1 VVRKVGISI
10 AAIVV
15 LVPLTAWVF
24 AWPIERAVYLA
35 PIILVGAAALL
46 GLAILWARV
55 ALDSLRESRRP
66 RLVLTLWAA
75 GIGLI
80 VLLTLLGVELPREGG

>member
-1 VVRKVGISI
+1 VVRKVAISI
-10 AAIVV
+10 AAIAV
-15 LVPLTAWVF
+15 LIPLTAWLL

-35 PIILVGAAALL
+35 PVILVGAAALL

-55 ALDSLRESRRP
+55 AFESLRESRRP
-66 RLVLTLWAA
+66 RLVLGLWAA

-80 VLLTLLGVELPREGG
+80 LLLTYLGISLPREGG